1 MLSYTE
7 ENYIKTIY
15 KLSQSNNREVNTNAI
30 AEALQTKAASVS
42 DMLKKLSGKNIIF
55 YVKYRG
61 VSLSP
66 EGQQI
71 ALQIIRKHR
80 LWEVFLVE
88 KLRFNWDE
96 VHEVAEELEHITSPL
111 LVQRLDEFLGF
122 PKIDPHGDP
131 IPTDEGIIHQPEQ
144 VLAAD
149 LSVNASGVVSGV
161 KDKQPLFLQH
171 LDKIG
176 ICLGMKITVLNQ
188 IAYDK
193 SMEIKLEDD
202 KNLVISHEVARNL
215 FITI

>member
-15 KLSQSNNREVNTNAI
+15 KLSESGNREVNTNAI
-30 AEALQTKAASVS
+30 AETLQTKAASVS
-42 DMLKKLSGKNIIF
+42 DMLKKLSSKNIIH

-61 VSLSP
+61 VTLST

-88 KLRFNWDE
+88 KLNFNWGE

-111 LVQRLDEFLGF
+111 LVRRLDEFLGF
-122 PKIDPHGDP
+122 PKTDPHGDP
-131 IPTDEGIIHQPEQ
+131 IPSEEGIINHPVQ
-144 VLAAD
+144 VKAAD
-149 LSVNASGVVSGV
+149 LVVNSSGVISGV
-161 KDKQPLFLQH
+161 KDTQPLFLQH

-176 ICLGMKITVLNQ
+176 IRLGARVTLVDRIE
-188 IAYDK
+188 YDK
-193 SMEIKLEDD
+193 SLELRFENN
-202 KNLVISHEVARNL
+202 KTILISNEVARNL
-215 FITI
+215 LVSI

>member
-15 KLSQSNNREVNTNAI
+15 KLAQIGNQEVNTNAI
-30 AEALQTKAASVS
+30 AEGLQTKAASVS
-42 DMLKKLSGKNIIF
+42 DMLRKLSGKNIIY
-55 YVKYRG
+55 YVKYKG
-61 VSLSP
+61 VSLTP

-88 KLRFNWDE
+88 KLKFNWDE

-131 IPTDEGIIHQPEQ
+131 IPTAEGIIDYPDQ
-144 VLAAD
+144 VVVANLG
-149 LSVNASGVVSGV
+149 LNTSGVVSSV
-161 KDKQPLFLQH
+161 KDTQPLFLQH
-171 LDKIG
+171 LDNIG
-176 ICLGMKITVLNQ
+176 LCLGMKITIVNQ

-193 SMEIKLEDD
+193 SLEIKLDD
-202 KNLVISHEVARNL
+202 HKTLLISHEVARNIL
-215 FITI
+215 VIV

>member
-15 KLSQSNNREVNTNAI
+15 KLSQGVDKEVNTNAI
-30 AEALQTKAASVS
+30 AETLQTKAASVS
-42 DMLKKLSGKNIIF
+42 DMLRKLSSKNIIF

-66 EGQQI
+66 EGQRI

-88 KLRFNWDE
+88 KLHFNWDE

-111 LVQRLDEFLGF
+111 LVQRLDEFLDF
-122 PKIDPHGDP
+122 PKTDPHGDP
-131 IPTDEGIIHQPEQ
+131 IPSADGILTDP
-144 VLAAD
+144 VKVVAAD
-149 LSVNASGVVSGV
+149 LEVNTTGVVSGV
-161 KDKQPLFLQH
+161 KDTRPLFLQH

-176 ICLGMKITVLNQ
+176 LHLGVQITVLDQ

-193 SMEIKLEDD
+193 SLEIKVENN
-202 KNLVISHEVARNL
+202 KTLVISHEVARNL
-215 FITI
+215 LVSV